1 MERPAL
7 TPAMRRTA
15 LIVGAVVAAGL
26 LVALWL
32 TFSPGERDVEDAAG
46 TLEAAAPTQGP
57 IPGATPTTGS
67 EVLPPEESGGIRLPS
82 IAPAAPLIP
91 GPFPAAGSSE
101 GDLVEGFPG
110 EVMGPMPD
118 SEVLNSS
125 IAAEGATMQVS
136 LVARTDAAPE
146 EVEAHYAAL
155 WGAKGLI
162 AAPRAS
168 AEDPLTYVGPYE
180 SLTLSFSPTSGT
192 GTVYAV
198 FGVFRAS

>member
-1 MERPAL
+1 M
-7 TPAMRRTA
+7 
-15 LIVGAVVAAGL
+15 GAVVAAGL

-46 TLEAAAPTQGP
+46 TPRRPPRLRDRSRARRPRRGAKCCRRRSRAA
-57 IPGATPTTGS
+57 S
-67 EVLPPEESGGIRLPS
+67 VLPS

-91 GPFPAAGSSE
+91 APFPAAGSSE

-125 IAAEGATMQVS
+125 IAAEGATMQVT

-155 WGAKGLI
+155 WGALGLDRP
-162 AAPRAS
+162 PRGHR
-168 AEDPLTYVGPYE
+168 PKTRLTYVGPYE

-198 FGVFRAS
+198 YGVFRAS